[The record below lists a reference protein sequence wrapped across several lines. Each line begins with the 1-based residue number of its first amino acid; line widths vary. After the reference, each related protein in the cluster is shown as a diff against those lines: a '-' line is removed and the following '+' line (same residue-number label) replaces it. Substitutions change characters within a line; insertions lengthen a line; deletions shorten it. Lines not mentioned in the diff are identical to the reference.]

1 MLRHR
6 YAQGSSA
13 LFCNRQARVGLQLRP
28 LFYILSSWAACT
40 LLFLGALHVL
50 PSFLLAKGIALSER
64 KVLRA
69 EWNLPENALLF
80 RVHRLGVGVGQ
91 QLKGRTRAPGGG
103 GRGVVRWRKAE
114 GWRGR
119 PGAASLHPG
128 AEGTSI
134 QRQLCAEA
142 QVSLGR
148 SEPRRWQGA
157 PWGAGRHRGALS
169 TPGPFLLLLPVNRR
183 KEHRHCQAL
192 GVGC

>member
-1 MLRHR
+1 MLWHR

-13 LFCNRQARVGLQLRP
+13 LFSNRQARVALQLRP

-40 LLFLGALHVL
+40 LLFLRALRVL

-69 EWNLPENALLF
+69 ESNLPENALLF

-91 QLKGRTRAPGGG
+91 QLKGRTRAPGSGR
-103 GRGVVRWRKAE
+103 RGVVRWRKAE

-119 PGAASLHPG
+119 PGQRPCLRGRRELLFSANCAQRPKSLWGDLGPGGGRVHPG
-128 AEGTSI
+128 
-134 QRQLCAEA
+134 
-142 QVSLGR
+142 
-148 SEPRRWQGA
+148 
-157 PWGAGRHRGALS
+157 GAGRHRGSLS